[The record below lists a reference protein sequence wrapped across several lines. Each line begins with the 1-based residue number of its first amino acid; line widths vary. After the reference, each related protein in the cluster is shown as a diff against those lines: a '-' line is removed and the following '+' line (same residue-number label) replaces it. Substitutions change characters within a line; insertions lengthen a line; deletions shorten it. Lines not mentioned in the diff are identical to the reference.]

1 MCMQSMSQ
9 LGASLTNY
17 SSQNIKA
24 DKRRHEPSSSSQLI
38 WSYWCAT
45 YLDKTRTL
53 SGNICPQCEANNNS
67 ELTSFPIVS
76 NELFTFDHNDK
87 REVEHMA
94 VIPDFVSSIH

>member
-1 MCMQSMSQ
+1 MQSMSE

-24 DKRRHEPSSSSQLI
+24 DKRRHEPSSSSQPIFILCDKC
-38 WSYWCAT
+38 YWCAT
-45 YLDKTRTL
+45 YLDKTKIL
-53 SGNICPQCEANNNS
+53 SENICPQCDANNNS

-87 REVEHMA
+87 REVEHLR
-94 VIPDFVSSIH
+94 P

>member
-1 MCMQSMSQ
+1 MCMQSMSE

-24 DKRRHEPSSSSQLI
+24 DKRRHEPSSSSQPIFILCDKC
-38 WSYWCAT
+38 YWCAT
-45 YLDKTRTL
+45 YLDKTKIL
-53 SGNICPQCEANNNS
+53 SENICPQCDANNNS

-87 REVEHMA
+87 REVEHLR
-94 VIPDFVSSIH
+94 P